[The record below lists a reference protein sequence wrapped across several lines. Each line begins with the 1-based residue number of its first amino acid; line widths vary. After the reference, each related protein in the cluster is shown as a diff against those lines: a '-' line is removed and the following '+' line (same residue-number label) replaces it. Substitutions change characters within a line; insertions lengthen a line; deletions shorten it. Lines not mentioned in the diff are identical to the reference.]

1 MVTPVSA
8 RIAKLAA
15 ERKLT
20 AGGPVVMMV
29 VVDDM
34 VVGGWAVYWGGTG
47 GEKLENCSNVFVAR
61 GV

>member
-1 MVTPVSA
+1 
-8 RIAKLAA
+8 
-15 ERKLT
+15 
-20 AGGPVVMMV
+20 MMV

-61 GV
+61 GFK